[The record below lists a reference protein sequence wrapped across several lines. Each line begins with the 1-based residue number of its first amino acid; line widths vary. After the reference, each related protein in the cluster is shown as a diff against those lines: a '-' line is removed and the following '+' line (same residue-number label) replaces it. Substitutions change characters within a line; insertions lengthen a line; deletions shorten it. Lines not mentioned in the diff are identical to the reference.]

1 MSQGWLLPDGSMAGG
16 TEYDYNTPWLF
27 DDPLSDETAVSASV
41 PAQYAF
47 VDPRVKKIGGGSL
60 SNYISNQST
69 GNNTRFEEPGF
80 TGEWTGGLGL
90 PSWAANGLSTIG
102 KTGLGMMGAP
112 SLITG
117 PLGALTSSLLG
128 DENSTAESVRNK
140 VGNSVING
148 VLGAAIPGAGMVT
161 GILGLMGFDAMRG
174 LTNLNA
180 PDPEGGGTKA
190 GFWNDTQYGPGV
202 YGGVGSLSTDA
213 AMQQAPT
220 TEYVS
225 GLQTLPSFSGQTTP
239 GYMGGSSSS
248 GSSSSYT
255 SSNNGFSYSGPG
267 SSKGTGGS
275 SSSGSSRSY
284 TSSNNG
290 FSYSGPGSSEGTGGS
305 DSSSSDGG
313 W

>member
-1 MSQGWLLPDGSMAGG
+1 MSQGWLLPDGSMVGG

-27 DDPLSDETAVSASV
+27 EDPLSTEDATSVSAIN
-41 PAQYAF
+41 PTEYL
-47 VDPRVKKIGGGSL
+47 DPRVKASNGKSFGGLGL
-60 SNYISNQST
+60 SQSS
-69 GNNTRFEEPGF
+69 GNNPRSALPEY

-90 PSWAANGLSTIG
+90 PSWAANAISTAG

-117 PLGALTSSLLG
+117 PLGALASSLLG

-140 VGNSVING
+140 VGNSMING

-180 PDPEGGGTKA
+180 ADPEGGGTKA
-190 GFWNDTQYGPGV
+190 GFWNDAQYGPGI

-225 GLQTLPSFSGQTTP
+225 GLQTLPSFSGQTTL
-239 GYMGGSSSS
+239 GYIGGSSSPD
-248 GSSSSYT
+248 SSSSYT
-255 SSNNGFSYSGPG
+255 P
-267 SSKGTGGS
+267 
-275 SSSGSSRSY
+275 
-284 TSSNNG
+284 SNNG
-290 FSYSGPGSSEGTGGS
+290 FSYSGPGSSEGTGGGWTSASSGSAYSSPSS